1 MDVTLVNIDANP
13 APSAPGVDYPVV
25 ITLEIDGQQETFDLK
40 MRPAAFPELG
50 AGLLVPGKALT
61 RRLQDHQY
69 VLNRLCRVVARQLE
83 GTGGLLP
90 QLIAA

>member
-13 APSAPGVDYPVV
+13 APSALDYPVV

-40 MRPAAFPELG
+40 MRPTAFPELG
-50 AGLLVPGKALT
+50 AGLLVPGEALT
-61 RRLQDHQY
+61 RRLQDHQD
-69 VLNRLCRVVARQLE
+69 VLNRLSRVVARQLE
-83 GTGGLLP
+83 GTGVHLP